1 MERITKVRKRT
12 GQIVKF
18 DEAKIKNAIQK
29 ACSFLGFVEEKFVE
43 ETTKAVVDKLN
54 QNIDAFKDGIP
65 DVEQIQDV
73 VEEIL
78 FEKNER
84 IAKAYSLYRRSRHL
98 ARQIREFLKLQDD
111 LKFNATALKV
121 LEERYLLKDDKG
133 NIIET
138 PRQMFERVAKTIANV
153 EAKYGKS
160 KKEIKEIEKKFF
172 DMLINLEF
180 LPNSPTLMNAGVEL
194 GQLSACFV
202 LPIDDSLDS
211 IFTTLN
217 NMAKIQQS
225 GGGTGFSFS
234 RLRPKG
240 DVVRS
245 TKGVASGPVSFM
257 KIYDMATEV
266 IKQGGKRRGA
276 NMGVLAVWH
285 PDIEEFIKAKADQ
298 KTLSNFNISVAADNA
313 FMKAVMNDKE
323 YWLINPRNKRKVKK
337 IKARELFDKICYYTW
352 LTGDPGMLFI
362 DEINRRHTLKS
373 KIGKIEATNPCIAK
387 GTLVAT
393 DEGLKK
399 IEDVHNPNK
408 VFAVNGINPVLW
420 AGKTGVKEVFRVKT
434 EAGYEVEATKDH
446 KFLTAEGWKPLSELT
461 ENDVLVLQRGGMFG
475 KTKLDRELAIACGWL
490 LGDGCIHKDKVIF
503 YFNKQE
509 KRQILPLIKSYL
521 ERLNGREVKV
531 KEYATEFQLRFS
543 KRILKI
549 FEELG
554 FKQLKS
560 NQKVVPEKILTL
572 DKESMKYFLSA
583 LFTCDGSIQGSKEK
597 GVSIRLASNSL
608 TLLKQVQLMLLQFG
622 IFSKLYENRRE
633 ECWKILP
640 DARRKPKKYHCKPQH
655 ELVISRESM
664 FRFMKEIG
672 FLTKEKNE
680 KFRRLKP
687 KKIYRDNI
695 TQFAKIK
702 KIERIGFREVYD
714 IKTMAHSFS
723 ANGIIVHNCGEVPL
737 LPYEACNLGSIN
749 LSKMVK
755 LKNGSF
761 EFDWEKFEKTIRLAV
776 RFLDNVIDASKFP
789 LAEIDKVV
797 KANRKIGL
805 GVMGLADLFFM
816 LKIPYNSD
824 EALKLAEKLARF
836 LRKVAYDESHK
847 LALEK
852 GTFPNF
858 KASKHKKPMRN
869 ATVLSIAPTGTLSII
884 ANCSSSIEP
893 LFALVFEREILE
905 GKRFLEVNRWFL
917 RELLKRGLYS
927 DELIEKVA
935 ISGNL
940 KDVDLPKDIKEVFV
954 TALEIPYQQHIKMQ
968 AIWQKYVDNS
978 VSKTINMPQDASI
991 EDVKNAFLLAYKL
1004 KCKGVTIYRYGSK
1017 PEQVLYVGKGKEKT
1031 IAKLHFS
1038 ECLGGVCYL

>member
-1 MERITKVRKRT
+1 MEKEANRIREVRKRT

-54 QNIDAFKDGIP
+54 QNINAFKDGIP
-65 DVEQIQDV
+65 SVEQIQDV

-133 NIIET
+133 NILET

-160 KKEIKEIEKKFF
+160 RKEIKEIEKKFF

-337 IKARELFDKICYYTW
+337 IKARELFNKICYYTW

-362 DEINRRHTLKS
+362 DEINRRHTLKN
-373 KIGKIEATNPCIAK
+373 KIGKIEATNP
-387 GTLVAT
+387 
-393 DEGLKK
+393 
-399 IEDVHNPNK
+399 
-408 VFAVNGINPVLW
+408 
-420 AGKTGVKEVFRVKT
+420 
-434 EAGYEVEATKDH
+434 
-446 KFLTAEGWKPLSELT
+446 
-461 ENDVLVLQRGGMFG
+461 
-475 KTKLDRELAIACGWL
+475 
-490 LGDGCIHKDKVIF
+490 
-503 YFNKQE
+503 
-509 KRQILPLIKSYL
+509 
-521 ERLNGREVKV
+521 
-531 KEYATEFQLRFS
+531 
-543 KRILKI
+543 
-549 FEELG
+549 
-554 FKQLKS
+554 
-560 NQKVVPEKILTL
+560 
-572 DKESMKYFLSA
+572 
-583 LFTCDGSIQGSKEK
+583 
-597 GVSIRLASNSL
+597 
-608 TLLKQVQLMLLQFG
+608 
-622 IFSKLYENRRE
+622 
-633 ECWKILP
+633 
-640 DARRKPKKYHCKPQH
+640 
-655 ELVISRESM
+655 
-664 FRFMKEIG
+664 
-672 FLTKEKNE
+672 
-680 KFRRLKP
+680 
-687 KKIYRDNI
+687 
-695 TQFAKIK
+695 
-702 KIERIGFREVYD
+702 
-714 IKTMAHSFS
+714 
-723 ANGIIVHNCGEVPL
+723 CGEVPL

-755 LKNGSF
+755 LKDGSF

-905 GKRFLEVNRWFL
+905 GKRFLEVNKWFL

-927 DELIEKVA
+927 DKLIEKVA